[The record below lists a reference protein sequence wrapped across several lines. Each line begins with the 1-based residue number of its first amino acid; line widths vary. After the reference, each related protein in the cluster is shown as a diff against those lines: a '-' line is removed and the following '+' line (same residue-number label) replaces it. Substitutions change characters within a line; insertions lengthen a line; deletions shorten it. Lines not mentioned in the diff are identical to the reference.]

1 MLSIFQVAYH
11 KGVTVIGRHIVIGG
25 KFHIQFKVGTES
37 PGHIFLRDVIADQLS
52 VDTGKRTPAVGTE
65 NTDIE
70 DFRLLVHLVL
80 FELCRFGLKLL
91 LHFLPGKSNKHSVKQ
106 FRIVKSLRIPHKKRI
121 YRLFDLVFI
130 EFFQCFF
137 R

>member
-1 MLSIFQVAYH
+1 MFMLSIFQVAYH

-37 PGHIFLRDVIADQLS
+37 PGHILLRDVIADQLS

-70 DFRLLVHLVL
+70 DFRFLVHLVHASTICVIL
-80 FELCRFGLKLL
+80 YLLSREVMFFDTISCSSL
-91 LHFLPGKSNKHSVKQ
+91 LHLLPYGQFLLSAK
-106 FRIVKSLRIPHKKRI
+106 
-121 YRLFDLVFI
+121 
-130 EFFQCFF
+130 
-137 R
+137 